1 MCRGLVVLHLAHLI
15 LGALDIALQAEMAL
29 LNSWVSMSQLGLLHH
44 AFRVRA
50 VALWLPGLVG
60 GGLVRFMQCATAGA
74 VLITGEVIVVS
85 VRRERKGKKAA
96 TASCRSVS
104 HGL

>member
-1 MCRGLVVLHLAHLI
+1 MP
-15 LGALDIALQAEMAL
+15 
-29 LNSWVSMSQLGLLHH
+29 H

-74 VLITGEVIVVS
+74 ILITVEVTVVS
-85 VRRERKGKKAA
+85 VRRGRKGEKGGD
-96 TASCRSVS
+96 
-104 HGL
+104 GL